1 MMDINDVVVD
11 NVDDVCN
18 VDEDVDDVCDVDEVD
33 VDDIDDVYI
42 EDLDWVVVDEVKG
55 KFGSSSLGNNLAGA
69 FGRKNLE
76 NEDWETVTD

>member
-33 VDDIDDVYI
+33 VDDINDVYI
-42 EDLDWVVVDEVKG
+42 EDLD
-55 KFGSSSLGNNLAGA
+55 
-69 FGRKNLE
+69 
-76 NEDWETVTD
+76 